1 MLNDQPW
8 WMRQGKVPAGLR
20 AAAAAMFALLLVFW
34 GGRPNE
40 ELSIVDGLVW
50 SSERNSFCV
59 WRVLFG
65 YSKGFFVCFIL
76 RAVNRE
82 LYVVIKFRIVC
93 GIWRVRSVLLDL
105 QFNFEVKKATIVSR
119 VIAFAVCALNAQT
132 KQTCCDFH
140 RSKLETIDKTWKSNP
155 KTAFTPSPEMHHSC
169 HNKSPRLK
177 EGGKIELRPDSH
189 SRRHRHHLS
198 AAARSKTALQ
208 PHILPWL
215 IF

>member
-1 MLNDQPW
+1 MVNAPRKGPRRFASGGGGGDVCLITGFLRWEAQREVVDCW
-8 WMRQGKVPAGLR
+8 WFGLEQWKEVLLCVAG
-20 AAAAAMFALLLVFW
+20 AFW
-34 GGRPNE
+34 PFE
-40 ELSIVDGLVW
+40 
-50 SSERNSFCV
+50 
-59 WRVLFG
+59 
-65 YSKGFFVCFIL
+65 GFFVCFIL
-76 RAVNRE
+76 RAVNTQ

-93 GIWRVRSVLLDL
+93 GIWRVRPVLLDL
-105 QFNFEVKKATIVSR
+105 QFNVKGKKATIVSR
-119 VIAFAVCALNAQT
+119 VIASAGCALNAQT

-140 RSKLETIDKTWKSNP
+140 RSKLQTIGKTWKSNP

-177 EGGKIELRPDSH
+177 EGGKIELGPDSH

-198 AAARSKTALQ
+198 EAARSKTALQ